1 MLGVMFM
8 MIMMMTVIVIMI
20 MAVMCSII
28 FLCID
33 STLYPGKYSE
43 MLDHNLRIKNKS
55 GDGQPEKIAA
65 SYKHLKLTIN

>member
-1 MLGVMFM
+1 MLVVMFM
-8 MIMMMTVIVIMI
+8 MMMMMTVIMI
-20 MAVMCSII
+20 MAVMSSII

-33 STLYPGKYSE
+33 STLYPGKYWE

-65 SYKHLKLTIN
+65 SYKHLKLTLN